1 MSKPSRLARPV
12 SASTAPKSPLSR
24 KEDFNSRSRKI
35 RLGEKI
41 LRAGSEGNLVKQH
54 QQEQVEITEGL
65 VPRRAPFLKDQA
77 KPSLHVTSL
86 DDAECLRSKELLS
99 TPSSHAS
106 SHSKSTRNIPRRHTV
121 GGPRSSKEILGM
133 QTSEMDR
140 KREAFLEHLKQK
152 YPHHATAIMGHQE
165 RLRDQTRSPKPSQSP
180 QPNLGDHTEHLS
192 EASADS
198 LEAMSEGDSPTPFSR
213 GSRTRASLPVVRSAN
228 QTKERSL
235 GVLYLQYGDETKQ
248 LRMPNEITS
257 TDTIR
262 ALFVSAFPQQL
273 TMKMLESPSVAIY
286 IKDES
291 RNIYYELC
299 DVRNIQ
305 DRSFLKVYNKD
316 PAHAFNH
323 TSRAVNGD
331 IRMQREIAY
340 TGRDGPSGSRPGSA
354 THPLHVMPSSPPST
368 PVPHSMPPSPS
379 RIPYGGGRP
388 MGVPGNATIPRDRL
402 SSVPASRSISPS
414 PSAILERRD
423 VKPDEDMSNKN
434 LTLVRN
440 ESLYGDP
447 YLFHEGRMSVAAPLP
462 GHPLDVPD
470 HVVAYHRSA
479 MRSSSTYCNPSMQPE
494 MLEQSLYRQK
504 SRKYPESH
512 LPTLGSKTPPASPH
526 RVADMRMIDIHPH
539 HGPHIPAH
547 TLQPDRS
554 SPSRQSFKKEPG
566 PPMFADAKARSA
578 VGLSGMAEA
587 MPSPMDKQAF
597 GYGSPTMPKDKETSE
612 KMMLKIVSSKSSV
625 DTAGAAS
632 ISGGKN
638 ALATVE
644 SAVIHHP
651 AGAPAMQVSL
661 HDMKRNVSDLR
672 LQLHQMKQL
681 QLQNQ
686 EMLRAMVKKAE
697 LEINGKVIET
707 VKRLEDPV
715 QRQRNLVEQERQ
727 KYLNEEE
734 KIVKKLCELETFVE
748 DLKKDSAASSKTVTL
763 KDVEDGAFL
772 LRQVGEAVATLKGE
786 FPTLQNKMRAIL
798 RIEVEAV
805 RFLKEEPHKLDSLL
819 KRVRS
824 MTDVLTMLRRHVT
837 EGLLRGVDPSQAVQ
851 YSATEKSTAAD
862 TLKSQE
868 ERKPTQGH
876 AQQNLTAIPSESQVS
891 SVKSEVI
898 PFSTM
903 TVHHVQSSPVVI
915 HQSQHSSALVNHAQG
930 SPTAGSHSE
939 GVPAAG
945 HPTATPPEPTAGSQS
960 TQATPAPQVSIN
972 GTTMQSL
979 FIEEIHSASTRNRA
993 VSIEKAEKK
1002 WEEKRQN
1009 LDHYNGKEFE
1019 KLLEEAQANIMK
1031 SIPNLEMPPQPAVL
1045 PKGDAAEKLE
1055 VSEEAPDGEQDNDK
1069 LTKSPPPPPPRRS
1082 YLPGSGLTTTR
1093 SGEVIY
1099 TARKEAAAVKE
1110 CSEDAGQ
1117 IAQSKAPKEDQA
1129 LSWSTGHAVAPAAKD
1144 EEEEEGDKIMAELQ
1158 AFQKCSFMDVN
1169 SNSHAEQSRNDTHV
1183 KDIRPGTLMHHKE
1196 KKNLE
1201 FCPEE
1206 RQESDDNLRHVS
1218 AAVNGVVYG
1227 ATTGSPTDSDHPKE
1241 KREGRTEEELGS
1253 DSSSTSDSKIGFSM
1267 NDSPTFSKG
1276 LFVDSTDYSNK
1287 NLQNMS
1293 TNLSGVSLPEEDKRR
1308 GAQDILGSHFPAVET
1323 GKQKPNYRL
1332 SRDAHQDVLQG
1343 EALQST
1349 GKHIPISSVAPVL
1362 RHTQEAAGPQPSLQ
1376 EQEVSAV
1383 NYNQVVLRP
1392 KVSRAN
1398 SVSSIEDTDSPAS
1411 SPSEDNPPTENIAF
1425 MITET
1430 AVQVLSSGEVH
1441 DIVSQK
1447 GGDVQTVN
1455 IDARKDGASEKGIP
1469 ENTDSEEPVVCLD
1482 KKPVIIIFD
1491 EPMDIR
1497 SAYKRLST
1505 IFEEC
1510 DEELE
1515 KMMTDEKIEEEEEDE
1530 HEAREVSERQKEESP
1545 VANDRKATTEHSA
1558 AHGPQ
1563 RPYLFSLQSDSVE
1576 SRPPAEEESTKTN
1589 FNKYCQ
1595 IYGLNTEANSDSAD
1609 QLGSR
1614 QDSKKKFKF
1623 KFPKKQLAALTQA
1636 IRTGTKT
1643 GKKTLQVVVYE
1654 EEEEDGTLKQHKEA
1668 KRFEITRSQPEES
1681 DKSPSGKQEG
1691 PSGAAV
1697 SLSRTDEIRQST
1709 YRTLDSLEQT
1719 IKQLENTISE
1729 MSPKPIPENTY
1740 TSEGSTVPFSA
1751 QIVPETPSR
1760 EHVVLDE
1767 SLAGVEPPASL
1778 PATSRKGSSAASQT
1792 SRMPVPMA
1800 SKTRQGSMEK
1810 SGKQHKLQDPR
1821 QYRQAN
1827 GSAKKAGGDYKA
1839 TSPTLPASKI
1849 PAFSPTSGKSSS
1861 APASSGDSSNPLNP
1875 PTKTSIPSSSLL
1887 GPQTGRITY
1896 STSLIPS
1903 VSNGSSKFQSPT
1915 YPGKGHHLSFSLQTQ
1930 NGRPPPP
1937 SSSTSPPSSLS
1948 PPSLNQGMKSI
1959 RTIHTP
1965 SFNSYKAQNGNA
1977 GKSAPSTVKEPS

>member
-1 MSKPSRLARPV
+1 
-12 SASTAPKSPLSR
+12 
-24 KEDFNSRSRKI
+24 
-35 RLGEKI
+35 
-41 LRAGSEGNLVKQH
+41 
-54 QQEQVEITEGL
+54 
-65 VPRRAPFLKDQA
+65 DQA
-77 KPSLHVTSL
+77 KISLHVTSL

-99 TPSSHAS
+99 TPTSHTSSN
-106 SHSKSTRNIPRRHTV
+106 SKSTRNIPRRHTV

-180 QPNLGDHTEHLS
+180 QHNLGDQTEHLS

-354 THPLHVMPSSPPST
+354 THPLHAMPSSPPST

-402 SSVPASRSISPS
+402 SNVPASRSISPS

-434 LTLVRN
+434 LTLIRN

-447 YLFHEGRMSVAAPLP
+447 YLFHEGRMSVAAPHS

-470 HVVAYHRSA
+470 HIVAYHRSA

-539 HGPHIPAH
+539 HGTHIPPH
-547 TLQPDRS
+547 TMQPDRS

-566 PPMFADAKARSA
+566 LPVFVDAKARSA
-578 VGLSGMAEA
+578 VGLPVMAEA
-587 MPSPMDKQAF
+587 MPSPVDKQAF
-597 GYGSPTMPKDKETSE
+597 GYGSPAMPKDKETRERIQAMEKQIASLTGLVQSALFKGPNTSNSKDASSE
-612 KMMLKIVSSKSSV
+612 KMMLKMVSSKSSI
-625 DTAGAAS
+625 DTAGAAN

-661 HDMKRNVSDLR
+661 HGMKRNVSDLR
-672 LQLHQMKQL
+672 LKLHQMKQL

-697 LEINGKVIET
+697 LEINGKMIET

-748 DLKKDSAASSKTVTL
+748 DLKKDSAASGKTVTL

-824 MTDVLTMLRRHVT
+824 MTDILTMLRRHVT

-851 YSATEKSTAAD
+851 YSAVEKSTAAD
-862 TLKSQE
+862 SLKNQE
-868 ERKPTQGH
+868 DHKPTQGH

-915 HQSQHSSALVNHAQG
+915 HQSQHSSALVNHSQG
-930 SPTAGSHSE
+930 SPTAATHSE
-939 GVPAAG
+939 GGPAGG
-945 HPTATPPEPTAGSQS
+945 HLSATTPAPLQEPTAGSQP
-960 TQATPAPQVSIN
+960 TQATPAPQVSVN

-1031 SIPNLEMPPQPAVL
+1031 SIPNLEMPAQPAAL

-1055 VSEEAPDGEQDNDK
+1055 VSEEVPDGEQGNDK

-1093 SGEVIY
+1093 SGDVIY

-1129 LSWSTGHAVAPAAKD
+1129 LSRSTGHAVAPAAKD

-1201 FCPEE
+1201 ICLEE
-1206 RQESDDNLRHVS
+1206 RQESDDNFRHVS
-1218 AAVNGVVYG
+1218 AAVYG

-1241 KREGRTEEELGS
+1241 KREGKTEEELGS
-1253 DSSSTSDSKIGFSM
+1253 DSSSTADSKTGFSM
-1267 NDSPTFSKG
+1267 NESPTFSKG

-1287 NLQNMS
+1287 NLPNMS
-1293 TNLSGVSLPEEDKRR
+1293 SNLSGVSLPEDDKRR
-1308 GAQDILGSHFPAVET
+1308 GAQDTLGSHFPAVET
-1323 GKQKPNYRL
+1323 GKQKPHYRL
-1332 SRDAHQDVLQG
+1332 SRDAHQGVPQG
-1343 EALQST
+1343 EASQST
-1349 GKHIPISSVAPVL
+1349 GKPIPISSVAPLL
-1362 RHTQEAAGPQPSLQ
+1362 RYAQEPPGPPPSLQ

-1383 NYNQVVLRP
+1383 SYNQVVLRP
-1392 KVSRAN
+1392 KVSRSN
-1398 SVSSIEDTDSPAS
+1398 SVSSIEERDSPAS

-1425 MITET
+1425 MITKT

-1441 DIVSQK
+1441 DIVSRK

-1455 IDARKDGASEKGIP
+1455 IDARKDVPSEKGVP

-1515 KMMTDEKIEEEEEDE
+1515 KMMTDEKIEEEEEE
-1530 HEAREVSERQKEESP
+1530 EGNEAHEVSESQKEESP
-1545 VANDRKATTEHSA
+1545 AVNDRKATTEHSA
-1558 AHGPQ
+1558 APSLQ
-1563 RPYLFSLQSDSVE
+1563 RSYLFNLQADSAE
-1576 SRPPAEEESTKTN
+1576 DRPPAEEGGTKTN
-1589 FNKYCQ
+1589 INKYRQ
-1595 IYGLNTEANSDSAD
+1595 IYGLNTEVNSDSAD
-1609 QLGSR
+1609 QFGCR

-1668 KRFEITRSQPEES
+1668 KRFEITRSQLEES
-1681 DKSPSGKQEG
+1681 DKNPSGKQEG

-1729 MSPKPIPENTY
+1729 MSPKPVPENTY

-1751 QIVPETPSR
+1751 HIVPETPSR
-1760 EHVVLDE
+1760 ERVVLDE
-1767 SLAGVEPPASL
+1767 SLAGVEPPASI
-1778 PATSRKGSSAASQT
+1778 PATSRKGPSTASQT

-1875 PTKTSIPSSSLL
+1875 PTKTSIPSSTLL

-1930 NGRPPPP
+1930 NGRPPP
-1937 SSSTSPPSSLS
+1937 SSSSASPASSLS

>member
-1 MSKPSRLARPV
+1 
-12 SASTAPKSPLSR
+12 
-24 KEDFNSRSRKI
+24 
-35 RLGEKI
+35 
-41 LRAGSEGNLVKQH
+41 
-54 QQEQVEITEGL
+54 
-65 VPRRAPFLKDQA
+65 DQA

-106 SHSKSTRNIPRRHTV
+106 SNSKSTRNIPRRHTV

-165 RLRDQTRSPKPSQSP
+165 RLRDQTRSPKLSQSP

-354 THPLHVMPSSPPST
+354 THPLHAMPSSPPST

-434 LTLVRN
+434 LTLIRN

-447 YLFHEGRMSVAAPLP
+447 YLFHEGRMSVAAPHS

-470 HVVAYHRSA
+470 HIVAYHRSA

-566 PPMFADAKARSA
+566 PPVFVDAKARSA

-587 MPSPMDKQAF
+587 MPSPVDKQAF
-597 GYGSPTMPKDKETSE
+597 GYGSPTMPKDKETRERIQAMEKQIASLTGLVQSALFKGPNTSNSKDASSE
-612 KMMLKIVSSKSSV
+612 KMVLKIVSSKSSV

-644 SAVIHHP
+644 SAVIHHA

-661 HDMKRNVSDLR
+661 HGMKRNVSDLR

-748 DLKKDSAASSKTVTL
+748 DLKKDCAASSKTVTL

-862 TLKSQE
+862 TLKNQE
-868 ERKPTQGH
+868 EHKPSQGP

-945 HPTATPPEPTAGSQS
+945 HPAATLPAPLQEPTAGSQPS
-960 TQATPAPQVSIN
+960 PAAQVSVN

-979 FIEEIHSASTRNRA
+979 FIEEIHSACTRNRA

-1129 LSWSTGHAVAPAAKD
+1129 LSRSTGHAIAPAAKD

-1253 DSSSTSDSKIGFSM
+1253 DSSSTADSKIGFSM

-1332 SRDAHQDVLQG
+1332 VKPCRAR
-1343 EALQST
+1343 AST
-1349 GKHIPISSVAPVL
+1349 SPSAAL
-1362 RHTQEAAGPQPSLQ
+1362 RHTREAAGPQPSSQ

-1398 SVSSIEDTDSPAS
+1398 SVSSTEDTDSPAS

-1425 MITET
+1425 MITKT

-1441 DIVSQK
+1441 DIVSRK

-1455 IDARKDGASEKGIP
+1455 IDARKDGASEKGTP

-1563 RPYLFSLQSDSVE
+1563 GPYLFNLQSDSVE

-1589 FNKYCQ
+1589 FNKYRQ

-1948 PPSLNQGMKSI
+1948 PPSLSQGMKSI

-1977 GKSAPSTVKEPS
+1977 GKSTPSTVKEPS